1 MGTIGKDFKYKII
14 KNFLTR
20 EETLLLANY
29 CRFRHI
35 NNTDS
40 FDSNDPCYNTFYYGD
55 ELFES
60 LLLSKK
66 TKMEKET
73 NLKLLP
79 TYSYWRMYTNQSSLG
94 LHTDR
99 DACEISVSICV
110 EGDGTKW
117 PLIIEGEEINLNNGD
132 AVIYLGRELLHG
144 RNKFEGDFQSQ
155 CFLHYVNE
163 EGKFSDLYLDK
174 RSHHAQKWQ

>member
-1 MGTIGKDFKYKII
+1 
-14 KNFLTR
+14 
-20 EETLLLANY
+20 
-29 CRFRHI
+29 
-35 NNTDS
+35 
-40 FDSNDPCYNTFYYGD
+40 
-55 ELFES
+55 
-60 LLLSKK
+60 
-66 TKMEKET
+66 MEKET

-155 CFLHYVNE
+155 CFYTMLTKKESFQTFTLIREVITHKN
-163 EGKFSDLYLDK
+163 GSKI
-174 RSHHAQKWQ
+174 